1 MIKMFKHIIL
11 MVVPIFAIWVFLL
24 AIRYNFDLSGVHI
37 NLYGTVKQFEM
48 VSSADF
54 KSYITKVVDMFTSL
68 NFDFNFAYVE
78 VNSITSFFQNIGVW
92 FNGVF
97 NIIVEFFKGVGSVIG
112 TLGLGIAYIGR
123 IIIDIVNFIFNPVV
137 F

>member
-11 MVVPIFAIWVFLL
+11 LVVPIFAIWVFLL
-24 AIRYNFDLSGVHI
+24 AIRYNFDLSNIHI
-37 NLYGTVKQFEM
+37 NLFATVKQFENIT
-48 VSSADF
+48 SADL
-54 KSYITKVVDMFTSL
+54 KSYIDKVVSMFTSL
-68 NFDFNFAYVE
+68 NFNFDFEYVN
-78 VNSITSFFQNIGVW
+78 VTDIGSFFQNIGVW
-92 FNGVF
+92 FNGVY